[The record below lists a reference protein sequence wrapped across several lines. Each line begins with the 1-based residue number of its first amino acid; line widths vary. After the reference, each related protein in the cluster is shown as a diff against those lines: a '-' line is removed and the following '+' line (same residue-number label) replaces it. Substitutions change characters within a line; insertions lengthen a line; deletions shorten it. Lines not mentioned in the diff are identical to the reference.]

1 MKKKYKT
8 LSLPISDPKQPG
20 NDIDVYLAP
29 LLEDLNKLWKDGVII
44 FDEYLK
50 EYFILRAI
58 IFGMINDFSAY
69 GNLSGHRTK
78 QVKTCP
84 IYGENTH
91 IIGSKNCGK
100 NIYLGHRRFLN
111 QNHPYRQKKKTFNG
125 EVELDKAPMSLS
137 EK

>member
-1 MKKKYKT
+1 MKRKYKT
-8 LSLPISDPKQPG
+8 LLLPISDPKQPG
-20 NDIDVYLAP
+20 NDIDVYLAL
-29 LLEDLNKLWKDGVII
+29 LLEDLNKLWKDGVRI
-44 FDEYLK
+44 FDAYLK
-50 EYFILRAI
+50 EYFTLRSI
-58 IFGMINDFSAY
+58 IFCTINDFSAY

-78 QVKTCP
+78 EAKTCP
-84 IYGENTH
+84 IYGEDTH
-91 IIGSKNCGK
+91 IIKLKNCRK